1 MKLKE
6 SVKKELISK
15 SIRKKIFDIE
25 NSILSNKN
33 PNYKTFTNDTENCP
47 LKHYFSDGIYVREI
61 TIPAGMVIVG
71 KIHKHRHPNFLLK
84 GKVMVITEQKGEE
97 MIEGPCFMMS
107 EGGTKRA
114 LYAVTDLVWTTIHH
128 NPTNTQDLNKI
139 EDIVIAKNY
148 DEYNNFLKSEE
159 GVIKKIKNKIIKM
172 LSL

>member
-1 MKLKE
+1 
-6 SVKKELISK
+6 
-15 SIRKKIFDIE
+15 
-25 NSILSNKN
+25 
-33 PNYKTFTNDTENCP
+33 
-47 LKHYFSDGIYVREI
+47 
-61 TIPAGMVIVG
+61 
-71 KIHKHRHPNFLLK
+71 
-84 GKVMVITEQKGEE
+84 MVITEQKGEE

-159 GVIKKIKNKIIKM
+159 GVVKKIKNKIIKM

>member
-1 MKLKE
+1 MKLE
-6 SVKKELISK
+6 KKSDLLTK

-25 NSILSNKN
+25 DSIKSNVN
-33 PNYKTFTNDTENCP
+33 PKYKTFFNDTKNCP

-61 TIPAGMVIVG
+61 FIPKGMIIVG

-97 MIEGPCFMMS
+97 IIEGPCFMMS

-128 NPTNTQDLNKI
+128 NPTNTQDLDKI

-148 DEYNNFLKSEE
+148 NEYEKFISSEKS
-159 GVIKKIKNKIIKM
+159 VVKKIKNKIIKM

>member
-1 MKLKE
+1 MSLLKE
-6 SVKKELISK
+6 KKDKLLVKAL
-15 SIRKKIFDIE
+15 RRRIFDIE
-25 NSILSNKN
+25 EAIKNNKN
-33 PNYKTFTNDTENCP
+33 PKYQSFFNDTKNCP
-47 LKHYFSDGIYVREI
+47 LNHYFSDGIYVREI

-71 KIHKHRHPNFLLK
+71 KIHKHRHPNFLIK

-97 MIEGPCFMMS
+97 ILEGPCFMMS

-128 NPTNTQDLNKI
+128 NPTNTQDLDKI

-148 DEYNNFLKSEE
+148 EEYEKFLSSEKS
-159 GVIKKIKNKIIKM
+159 VVKKIKNKIIKM